1 MTKYLILDADNQII
15 GWSQDSSVVS
25 QAQTDLNIPSY
36 DIKTQSIFWENDS
49 IVVKDDDVK
58 IKNESE
64 KPMRLLR
71 QQRNQKLSETDWMA
85 NSDVVMSDDWKT
97 YRQALR
103 DLPSTTEPKL
113 DEQGLLT
120 NLTWPP
126 KPE

>member
-36 DIKTQSIFWENDS
+36 DIKTQSIFWENGS
-49 IVVKDDDVK
+49 IIVKNDDVK

-85 NSDVVMSDDWKT
+85 LNDVAVSAEWKT

-103 DLPSTTEPKL
+103 DLPATAEPKL
-113 DEQGLLT
+113 DERG
-120 NLTWPP
+120 NLVNVTWPEVP
-126 KPE
+126 A